1 MCVVAGRVGG
11 GHVAGFS
18 IGSHLHFAS
27 FLYIYSLKVVRVTRV
42 VLLSYK
48 GSVRNQRWKS
58 TMGRLENLLMGTD
71 RPLFVCVYIYIYI

>member
-11 GHVAGFS
+11 DMSLG
-18 IGSHLHFAS
+18 LAS
-27 FLYIYSLKVVRVTRV
+27 VLICILPLFIYIYSLKVVRVTRV

-58 TMGRLENLLMGTD
+58 TMGLLENLLMGTD
-71 RPLFVCVYIYIYI
+71 RPLFVCVYIYI